1 MWNYRLVQNPL
12 EDLAPDEIEFCEVF
26 YDEGTGE
33 PYGFHIA
40 ALVADDRLHVDTLKH
55 RIAEAFEKDILVYPD
70 DFKKGS

>member
-12 EDLAPDEIEFCEVF
+12 EELAPDEVEFCEVH
-26 YDEGTGE
+26 YDDAGV

-40 ALVADDRLHVDTLKH
+40 ALVADDRPSVDILKH
-55 RIAEAFEKDILVYPD
+55 RIAEAFEKDVLVYPD